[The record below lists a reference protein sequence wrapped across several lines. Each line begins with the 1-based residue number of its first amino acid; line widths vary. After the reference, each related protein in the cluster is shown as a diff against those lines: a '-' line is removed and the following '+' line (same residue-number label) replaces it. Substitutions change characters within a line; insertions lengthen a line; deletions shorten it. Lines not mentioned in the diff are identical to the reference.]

1 MKYSGI
7 GGQAVI
13 EGIMMMN
20 VKLTATLVC
29 SSLFLSACANNMS
42 TNDMLSL
49 GTSGVQALTLSDSQL
64 RDTANQSCAQMD
76 KANNVAAANSKYT
89 KRLNNIKKGLPTS
102 IDGVPLSFKVYQVR
116 DINAWA
122 MPNGCIRVYAGLMD
136 MMTDDEVRG
145 VLGHE
150 IGHVIA
156 RHHEERITRQMGA
169 QAGLGVLGAMAGARY
184 GEGAANTVNQL
195 GGMTAQAAFLL
206 PGSRTQES
214 EADVVGQRLMAQ
226 AGFDPR
232 QAVGLW
238 QNMMAASANRP
249 PQWLSTHPDPA
260 NRIRELERDAPSLV
274 PTYEAARKAGNVP
287 KCG

>member
-1 MKYSGI
+1 
-7 GGQAVI
+7 
-13 EGIMMMN
+13 MMN

-122 MPNGCIRVYAGLMD
+122 MPNGCIRVYSGLMD

-169 QAGLGVLGAMAGARY
+169 QAGLGVLGALAGARY

>member
-1 MKYSGI
+1 
-7 GGQAVI
+7 
-13 EGIMMMN
+13 MMN

-29 SSLFLSACANNMS
+29 SALFLSACANNMS

-102 IDGVPLSFKVYQVR
+102 IDGVPLNFKVYQVR

-122 MPNGCIRVYAGLMD
+122 MPNGCIRVYSGLMD

-150 IGHVIA
+150 IGHV
-156 RHHEERITRQMGA
+156 
-169 QAGLGVLGAMAGARY
+169 
-184 GEGAANTVNQL
+184 QL
-195 GGMTAQAAFLL
+195 GHSKNRFRVAALASLGREVLAKSGNSTVANLNAGELGDLSEKFLNAQFSQKQESDADDYSYTLL
-206 PGSRTQES
+206 TSKGLSPKPLATSFEKLSKLSGGKGSVFDSHPGSDKR
-214 EADVVGQRLMAQ
+214 AQRIYERMAKE
-226 AGFDPR
+226 G
-232 QAVGLW
+232 
-238 QNMMAASANRP
+238 
-249 PQWLSTHPDPA
+249 
-260 NRIRELERDAPSLV
+260 
-274 PTYEAARKAGNVP
+274 K
-287 KCG
+287 K